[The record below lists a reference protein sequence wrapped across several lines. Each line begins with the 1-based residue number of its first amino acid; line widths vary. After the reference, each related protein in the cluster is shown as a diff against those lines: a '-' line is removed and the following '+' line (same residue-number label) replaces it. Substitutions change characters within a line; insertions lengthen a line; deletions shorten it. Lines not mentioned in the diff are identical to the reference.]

1 MENAL
6 LFTIILL
13 FAELVEAY
21 IQRAQTLLGVLEKLY
36 AYYQKSIFLFFLIQP
51 GFYFILF
58 IVLLTGV
65 LNVTMVFLL
74 AIKIFDLFY
83 KIELMK
89 KVFIERE
96 VSQEIAQ
103 MLEWKMPSMFFLMGA
118 VLYPPLLFYALT
130 WEYRFDFSA
139 KKDYNAITT
148 RSI

>member
-13 FAELVEAY
+13 FSELFEAY
-21 IQRAQTLLGVLEKLY
+21 IQRAETLLDVLEKLY
-36 AYYQKSIFLFFLIQP
+36 AFYKKSIFLFFLIQP

-65 LNVTMVFLL
+65 LNVTMIFIL

-83 KIELMK
+83 KIELIK

-103 MLEWKMPSMFFLMGA
+103 MLELKIPPMFFLIGA
-118 VLYPPLLFYALT
+118 GMYPPLLFYAL
-130 WEYRFDFSA
+130 
-139 KKDYNAITT
+139 I
-148 RSI
+148 

>member
-13 FAELVEAY
+13 FAELFEAY
-21 IQRAQTLLGVLEKLY
+21 LQRSETLLGVLEKLY

-51 GFYFILF
+51 GFYFIMF

-74 AIKIFDLFY
+74 AIKIFDIFY
-83 KIELMK
+83 KIELIK

-103 MLEWKMPSMFFLMGA
+103 MLEWKIPPMFFLIGA
-118 VLYPPLLFYALT
+118 ALYPLLLFYALT
-130 WEYRFDFSA
+130 
-139 KKDYNAITT
+139 
-148 RSI
+148 

>member
-13 FAELVEAY
+13 FAELFEAY
-21 IQRAQTLLGVLEKLY
+21 VQRAQTLLGVLEKLY

-51 GFYFILF
+51 GFYFIMF

-74 AIKIFDLFY
+74 AIKIFDIFY
-83 KIELMK
+83 KIELIK

-96 VSQEIAQ
+96 VSQEIAR

-118 VLYPPLLFYALT
+118 ALYPPLLFYALT
-130 WEYRFDFSA
+130 
-139 KKDYNAITT
+139 
-148 RSI
+148 

>member
-13 FAELVEAY
+13 FAELFEAY
-21 IQRAQTLLGVLEKLY
+21 IQRSETLLGVLEKLY

-51 GFYFILF
+51 GFYFIMF

-74 AIKIFDLFY
+74 AIKIFDIFY
-83 KIELMK
+83 KIELIK

-96 VSQEIAQ
+96 VSQEIARI
-103 MLEWKMPSMFFLMGA
+103 LEWKMPSMFFLMGA
-118 VLYPPLLFYALT
+118 VLYPLLLFYALT
-130 WEYRFDFSA
+130 
-139 KKDYNAITT
+139 
-148 RSI
+148 

>member
-13 FAELVEAY
+13 FAELFEAY
-21 IQRAQTLLGVLEKLY
+21 IQRSETLFGVLEKLY

-51 GFYFILF
+51 GFYFIMF

-83 KIELMK
+83 KIELIK

-118 VLYPPLLFYALT
+118 ALYPLLLFYALT
-130 WEYRFDFSA
+130 
-139 KKDYNAITT
+139 
-148 RSI
+148 

>member
-13 FAELVEAY
+13 FAELFEAY
-21 IQRAQTLLGVLEKLY
+21 TQRAETLLGVLEKLY

-65 LNVTMVFLL
+65 LNVTMIFLL

-83 KIELMK
+83 KIELIK
-89 KVFIERE
+89 KVFIERK

-103 MLEWKMPSMFFLMGA
+103 MLEWKMPSMFFFMGA
-118 VLYPPLLFYALT
+118 VLYPPLLFYAL
-130 WEYRFDFSA
+130 
-139 KKDYNAITT
+139 I
-148 RSI
+148 

>member
-13 FAELVEAY
+13 FAELFEAY

-51 GFYFILF
+51 GFYFIMF

-74 AIKIFDLFY
+74 AIKIFDIFY
-83 KIELMK
+83 KIELIK

-96 VSQEIAQ
+96 VSQEIARI
-103 MLEWKMPSMFFLMGA
+103 LEWKMPSMFFLMGA
-118 VLYPPLLFYALT
+118 VLYPLLLFYALT
-130 WEYRFDFSA
+130 
-139 KKDYNAITT
+139 
-148 RSI
+148 